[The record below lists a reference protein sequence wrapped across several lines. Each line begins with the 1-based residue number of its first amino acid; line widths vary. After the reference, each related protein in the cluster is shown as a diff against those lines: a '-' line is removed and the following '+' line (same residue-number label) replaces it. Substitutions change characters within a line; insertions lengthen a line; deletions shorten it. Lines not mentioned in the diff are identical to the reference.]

1 MEKKVEIKKSVSE
14 CRMCSDVADQYNAI
28 PPCGNCQGKTGT
40 WVDTVS
46 GFWGTY
52 AVVCMD
58 GGSVEKIPLDRLK
71 VIKEDSHE

>member
-1 MEKKVEIKKSVSE
+1 MAE
-14 CRMCSDVADQYNAI
+14 QYDAI
-28 PPCGNCQGKTGT
+28 PPCGNCQGKTGR

-58 GGSVEKIPLDRLK
+58 SGSVEKVPLDRLK
-71 VIKEDSHE
+71 VIGG